1 MTAHKRFQ
9 EAYVAIFLSLSS
21 PGFHLSDLALGFLKP
36 AKNRQGA
43 ELLWV
48 NSDPGSTN
56 ED

>member
-1 MTAHKRFQ
+1 MTAHMRFQ

-48 NSDPGSTN
+48 SSDPGSTN